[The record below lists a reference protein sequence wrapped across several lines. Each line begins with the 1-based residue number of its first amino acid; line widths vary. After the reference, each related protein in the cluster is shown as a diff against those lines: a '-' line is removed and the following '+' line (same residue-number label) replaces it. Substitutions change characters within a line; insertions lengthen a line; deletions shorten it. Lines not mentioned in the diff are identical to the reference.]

1 MMKIENILVEHFSR
15 LKCANFFILFDQNFA
30 DVSSVRVHLRPTEIH
45 VHFDSEHNRT
55 TTIDLSTLAVRIQIN
70 SLSLLIVKE
79 NLMSFRINIAS
90 YFREEIL
97 PLVDNAVEI
106 GSMKQL
112 RLNVD
117 PQMGFH
123 VICDNCSGPLSDLLC
138 YRRILELPSE
148 HMDSDDWFCHKHEP
162 VQSSTSSESTSAS
175 ASSNGHVHVDAS
187 TTFSVSH
194 VKPAEDC
201 LLYGNFLALFHR
213 NHIKNVQINKHR
225 MVHCRRC
232 LCNIGECVN
241 DSMVKLWNGN
251 AKVIIKQADNSEAPS
266 ANANAE
272 RLFHD
277 SESLYRNFLVIIDR
291 ISHDYQ
297 MLGQHTLKLLFVA
310 HSSKA
315 ATYLFIQTMARN
327 LEIHQM
333 DKQQNQNQN
342 QNNPNPN
349 HMATMTR
356 VDGIKCLFLCE
367 ENTDQKLVDFWQKDL
382 NVVRTE
388 ISVGMLDAAVEH
400 LHRLSKYVPEQFRM
414 NNGFC
419 LSYLSYGINS

>member
-1 MMKIENILVEHFSR
+1 MKIENILIEHFSR
-15 LKCANFFILFDQNFA
+15 LKCANFFILFDKNFV

-45 VHFDSEHNRT
+45 VHFDNEHS

-90 YFREEIL
+90 CFREEIL
-97 PLVDNAVEI
+97 TVDNAIEI
-106 GSMKQL
+106 GSLKQL
-112 RLNVD
+112 RLNID
-117 PQMGFH
+117 PQLGFR
-123 VICDNCSGPLSDLLC
+123 VICDNCCGPLSGSLC
-138 YRRILELPSE
+138 FRRILELPSE
-148 HMDSDDWFCHKHEP
+148 HMDSNDWFCHTHEP
-162 VQSSTSSESTSAS
+162 TTQSSSTSSA
-175 ASSNGHVHVDAS
+175 ASSESCNGHENAS
-187 TTFSVSH
+187 TFNVSH
-194 VKPAEDC
+194 LKPAEDY
-201 LLYGNFLALFHR
+201 LLYGNFFMLFHR
-213 NHIKNVQINKHR
+213 IHIINVQINKQR

-232 LCNIGECVN
+232 LSHIGESIN

-251 AKVIIKQADNSEAPS
+251 IKITKNDNEMMA
-266 ANANAE
+266 AE
-272 RLFHD
+272 RLFLD
-277 SESLYRNFLVIIDR
+277 SESLYRNFLIIVDR

-297 MLGQHTLKLLFVA
+297 ALGQQTLKLLFVA
-310 HSSKA
+310 HSSKD

-327 LEIHQM
+327 LEIYQM
-333 DKQQNQNQN
+333 DKHNQNQN
-342 QNNPNPN
+342 QTK
-349 HMATMTR
+349 MIR

-367 ENTDQKLVDFWQKDL
+367 ENTDQKLVDFWQEDF

>member
-1 MMKIENILVEHFSR
+1 MKFHTMKIENILVEHFSR
-15 LKCANFFILFDQNFA
+15 LKCANFFILFDQNFD
-30 DVSSVRVHLRPTEIH
+30 DVSTVRVHLRPTEIL
-45 VHFDSEHNRT
+45 VHFDNEHS
-55 TTIDLSTLAVRIQIN
+55 TTIDLATLAVRIQIN

-90 YFREEIL
+90 CFREEIL
-97 PLVDNAVEI
+97 PVGNSIEI

-117 PQMGFH
+117 PQTEFR
-123 VICDNCSGPLSDLLC
+123 VICDNCSGPLSDSMSF
-138 YRRILELPSE
+138 RRILELPSE
-148 HMDSDDWFCHKHEP
+148 HMDSNDWFCHKPEKSTASSS
-162 VQSSTSSESTSAS
+162 SSTPC
-175 ASSNGHVHVDAS
+175 NGHAHEDVP
-187 TTFSVSH
+187 TFSVSH
-194 VKPAEDC
+194 LKPATDH
-201 LLYGNFLALFHR
+201 LLYGNFFTLFHR
-213 NHIKNVQINKHR
+213 THIINVQMNKQR
-225 MVHCRRC
+225 MMHCRRC
-232 LCNIGECVN
+232 LSHVGESIN

-251 AKVIIKQADNSEAPS
+251 HKITKNDN
-266 ANANAE
+266 NHMVTVE

-277 SESLYRNFLVIIDR
+277 SECLYRNFLTIVDR

-297 MLGQHTLKLLFVA
+297 MLGQQTLKLLFVA
-310 HSSKA
+310 HSMKG

-327 LEIHQM
+327 LEIYQM
-333 DKQQNQNQN
+333 DKCLGMPNANAIQN
-342 QNNPNPN
+342 PT
-349 HMATMTR
+349 TMCR

-367 ENTDQKLVDFWQKDL
+367 ENTDQKLVDFWQKDI